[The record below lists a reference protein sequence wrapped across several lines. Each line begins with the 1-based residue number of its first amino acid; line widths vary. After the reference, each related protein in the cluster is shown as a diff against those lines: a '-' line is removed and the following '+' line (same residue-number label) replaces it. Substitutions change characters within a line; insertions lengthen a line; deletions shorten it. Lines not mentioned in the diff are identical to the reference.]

1 MWKRTVRSYLFLTS
15 WANYLHNNMAF
26 FEISTTNYEEDLKT
40 MQLAMTK
47 MAAVCNIATG
57 FKFGDPTSKFGW
69 TFFQMFMDQEL
80 YVGIEDKFG
89 DMIKKTKGDKPDEKF
104 INFLGMYFESKG
116 CNVKV
121 KIVKD

>member
-1 MWKRTVRSYLFLTS
+1 MASLYPFLINWVSYLLQRNS
-15 WANYLHNNMAF
+15 MAF
-26 FEISTTNYEEDLKT
+26 FEISTTNYEEDIKT
-40 MQLAMTK
+40 IQLAMTK
-47 MAAVCNIATG
+47 MAAVCNITTG

-69 TFFQMFMDQEL
+69 TFFQMFIDQEL
-80 YVGIEDKFG
+80 YVGIEDKFA
-89 DMIKKTKGDKPDEKF
+89 DMIRKTKGDKPDEKF

>member
-1 MWKRTVRSYLFLTS
+1 MASSYPFLINWVSYLLQRNS
-15 WANYLHNNMAF
+15 MAF
-26 FEISTTNYEEDLKT
+26 FEISTTNYEEDIKT

-47 MAAVCNIATG
+47 MAAVCNISTG
-57 FKFGDPTSKFGW
+57 FRFGDPTSKFGW
-69 TFFQMFMDQEL
+69 TFFQLFMDQEL

-121 KIVKD
+121 KISKD

>member
-1 MWKRTVRSYLFLTS
+1 MANLYPFLINWVSYLLQKNS
-15 WANYLHNNMAF
+15 MAF
-26 FEISTTNYEEDLKT
+26 FEISTTNYEEDIKT
-40 MQLAMTK
+40 IQLAMTK

-57 FKFGDPTSKFGW
+57 FRFGDPSSKFGW
-69 TFFQMFMDQEL
+69 TFFQLFMDQEL
-80 YVGIEDKFG
+80 YVGIEDKFA

-104 INFLGMYFESKG
+104 INFLGMYFESMG

>member
-1 MWKRTVRSYLFLTS
+1 MANLYPFLINWASYLLQRNSMT
-15 WANYLHNNMAF
+15 F
-26 FEISTTNYEEDLKT
+26 FERSTTNYEEDIKT
-40 MQLAMTK
+40 IELALTK

-69 TFFQMFMDQEL
+69 TFFQLFMDQEL
-80 YVGIEDKFG
+80 YVGIEDKFA

-104 INFLGMYFESKG
+104 INFLGMYFESRG

-121 KIVKD
+121 KIAKD

>member
-1 MWKRTVRSYLFLTS
+1 MASLYPFLINWVSYLLQR
-15 WANYLHNNMAF
+15 NNMAF
-26 FEISTTNYEEDLKT
+26 FEISTTNYEEDIKT
-40 MQLAMTK
+40 IQLAMTK
-47 MAAVCNIATG
+47 MAAVCNIAMG
-57 FKFGDPTSKFGW
+57 FRFGDPTSKFGW
-69 TFFQMFMDQEL
+69 TFFQLFMDQEL
-80 YVGIEDKFG
+80 YVGIEDKFA

>member
-1 MWKRTVRSYLFLTS
+1 
-15 WANYLHNNMAF
+15 MAF
-26 FEISTTNYEEDLKT
+26 FEISTTKYEEDIKII
-40 MQLAMTK
+40 QLAMTK
-47 MAAVCNIATG
+47 MAGVCNIATG
-57 FKFGDPTSKFGW
+57 FRFGDPVSKFGW
-69 TFFQMFMDQEL
+69 TIFQLFMDQEL

>member
-1 MWKRTVRSYLFLTS
+1 MASLYPFLINWVSYLLQRNS
-15 WANYLHNNMAF
+15 MAF
-26 FEISTTNYEEDLKT
+26 FEISTTNYEEDIKT
-40 MQLAMTK
+40 IQLAMTK
-47 MAAVCNIATG
+47 MAAVCNVATG

-69 TFFQMFMDQEL
+69 TFFQLFMDQEL
-80 YVGIEDKFG
+80 YVGIEDKFA

>member
-1 MWKRTVRSYLFLTS
+1 MASLYPFLINWVSYLLQRNS
-15 WANYLHNNMAF
+15 MAF
-26 FEISTTNYEEDLKT
+26 FEISTTNYEEDIKT

-47 MAAVCNIATG
+47 MAAVCNITTG

-69 TFFQMFMDQEL
+69 TFFQMFIDQEL
-80 YVGIEDKFG
+80 YVGIEDKFA
-89 DMIKKTKGDKPDEKF
+89 DMIRKTKGDKPDEKF

-121 KIVKD
+121 KVAKD